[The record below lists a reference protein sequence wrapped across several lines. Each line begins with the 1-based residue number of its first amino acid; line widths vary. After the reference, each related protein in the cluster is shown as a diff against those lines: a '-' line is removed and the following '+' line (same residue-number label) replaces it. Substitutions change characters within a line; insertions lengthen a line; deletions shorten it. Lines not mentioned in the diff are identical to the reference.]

1 MSYDLQ
7 VLRDNPIGYWSFN
20 NTNKDITRYANTATV
35 SGSYVT
41 PPIIANGGYSLK
53 LNSSTT
59 ATITNT
65 SGKYECFSNN
75 YQNGTFT
82 IAFWLSLNN
91 QLNGSGA
98 GTYTNDQLTLLSIK
112 NGATVIGKIVYD
124 YKSNTVRYTFPGT
137 NNTDS
142 YTVISDLDKQYY
154 VVATYSN
161 GSHGISINAVDGS
174 SGEINDFSNI
184 NSATKSNLSF
194 VFSDSLNSSNFLI
207 NSVEFYDYIL
217 DLEQIKRHI
226 LWAGNDEKPKFQG
239 TISPNTSMFSFSED
253 QESLGYSK
261 NISGFDFSNFGKADK
276 LKISNHGLSAL
287 TLNTP
292 QFNKNYDQSASYV
305 INTSSGINW
314 SGTAGIDLDFIPEY
328 FNMTTGLTF
337 YMTVNR
343 TSTGSY
349 NEYLF
354 GLSNINGSNLYL
366 EYDVPDG
373 NTNYYLKMYDPYTG
387 STTSLISLATGQ
399 SASTAKTSNI
409 AVQFSGSLV
418 SLYTSDNSGL
428 TGSTTITTPLN
439 LNQGSILTI
448 GNSYQSTK
456 NFYSYINNFGI
467 TDKYSGSISSV
478 PFASVSVFLMPFSS
492 SVTPFLVKQRGT
504 WIHQIPSAIIPM
516 SNYYGTFFDWKTMDN
531 CKVFY
536 SIDGGNTYNLINR
549 YETASLYNT
558 LGVSDNIS
566 LKVEIETDYNIDKT
580 YQYFNN
586 LSYNIYNLLELIS
599 DNEMYILS
607 ASTSSVSPNLT
618 ISNGSNEI
626 LSRQEN
632 FGIKFGGALPTNAL
646 ITVPDSSS
654 YSAIELW
661 YRPDFI
667 PTQSTR
673 INMIRN
679 PSFELTTSGS
689 LSINY
694 NTNFIVATSTASPVF
709 GSRALYMNQNTSFGQ
724 IKISFHKIGSVTP
737 LTYYDCVP
745 GQTYTF
751 SFYVLDVNMPSPS
764 ALARLRFFNSAAS
777 ATTLLTASTIS
788 TISTSSYTRVSVT
801 ATAPTSS
808 TASLNG
814 NLIYPE
820 FLCPTNST
828 ASLNAV
834 RFYLDGVLLEPSS
847 TLGEYFD
854 GNSALFPGASWS
866 GTANTSSSTILYA
879 SPTYIISNTNLPN
892 VSSGSIVTAPAIYID
907 SLGKFRSLGG
917 TLYINGASVADG
929 TYSAIQNEMYH
940 LALVLSSPTSS
951 ALYLN
956 GGNLVM
962 NYTRSKGTYGYLQF
976 WNSTPTAADIA
987 DRYSQFIGKT
997 IASVTDTNTTKLY
1010 SALSPESYVITNLG

>member
-53 LNSSTT
+53 VNSSTT

-65 SGKYECFSNN
+65 DGKYECFSNN
-75 YQNGTFT
+75 YQNRTFT
-82 IAFWLSLNN
+82 IAFWFSLNN

-112 NGATVIGKIVYD
+112 NGATIIGKIVYD

-137 NNTDS
+137 NNKDS
-142 YTVISDLDKQYY
+142 YAVIDDFDKQYY
-154 VVATYSN
+154 IVATYSN
-161 GSHGISINAVDGS
+161 GSHSIKINGR
-174 SGEINDFSNI
+174 SGFIGLVSDFSNMTA
-184 NSATKSNLSF
+184 ATKNNISF
-194 VFSDSLNSSNFLI
+194 VIADTSTTSNFLT
-207 NSVEFYDYIL
+207 NSLSFYDYQIS
-217 DLEQIKRHI
+217 DEQIKRHI
-226 LWAGNDEKPKFQG
+226 LWAGNDEKPNFQG
-239 TISPNTSMFSFSED
+239 SISASTSIFTFLEENQDLGYAKTISGQDFLILGELNKLNVTDSGLTPLKLDTPTFNT
-253 QESLGYSK
+253 
-261 NISGFDFSNFGKADK
+261 
-276 LKISNHGLSAL
+276 
-287 TLNTP
+287 
-292 QFNKNYDQSASYV
+292 NYDSTASYT
-305 INTSSGINW
+305 INSSSGINW
-314 SGTAGIDLDFIPEY
+314 SGSAGVDINFLPNY
-328 FNMTTGLTF
+328 FNMTTGFTL

-354 GLSNINGSNLYL
+354 GLSNVNGQSMFL
-366 EYDVPDG
+366 EYNVPDG
-373 NTNYYLKMYDPYTG
+373 NTNYYLKMYDSYTG
-387 STTSLISLATGQ
+387 STTTIISLSSGQ
-399 SASTAKTSNI
+399 SASTAKISNV
-409 AVQFSGSLV
+409 AVQFSGSLIN
-418 SLYTSDNSGL
+418 LYTSDNSGV
-428 TGSTTITTPLN
+428 TASSTSGLPLN
-439 LNQGSILTI
+439 MSQNSILTL
-448 GNSYQSTK
+448 GNSYNSPK
-456 NFYSYINNFGI
+456 NLYSYIKDFGV
-467 TDKYSGSISSV
+467 TDQY
-478 PFASVSVFLMPFSS
+478 FS
-492 SVTPFLVKQRGT
+492 SVTSIPFGSVSNFIMPLTASASPFLIKQRGT
-504 WIHQIPSAIIPM
+504 WIHQIPSVVIPFY
-516 SNYYGTFFDWKTMDN
+516 NFYGTVFDWKTMDN
-531 CKVFY
+531 CQVLY
-536 SIDGGNTYNLINR
+536 SVDSGSTYNIVNR
-549 YETASLYNT
+549 HQTASLYNT
-558 LGVSDNIS
+558 LGVAGNIAV
-566 LKVEIETDYNIDKT
+566 KVQIDTDYVLDQKN
-580 YQYFNN
+580 QSFNN
-586 LSYNIYNLLELIS
+586 FYYNVYGPMSLIS
-599 DNEMYILS
+599 DNEMYTLS
-607 ASTSSVSPNLT
+607 SSTSSVSPNLR
-618 ISNGSNEI
+618 ISNGTNNI
-626 LSRQEN
+626 LARQKN
-632 FGIKFGGALPTNAL
+632 FGVKFGGELPTNAL

-673 INMIRN
+673 TNMIRN

-709 GSRALYMNQNTSFGQ
+709 GSRALYMNQNTASGQ
-724 IKISFHKIGSVTP
+724 IRIGFHKTGSVVP

-751 SFYVLDVNMPSPS
+751 SFHILDVNMPSPS